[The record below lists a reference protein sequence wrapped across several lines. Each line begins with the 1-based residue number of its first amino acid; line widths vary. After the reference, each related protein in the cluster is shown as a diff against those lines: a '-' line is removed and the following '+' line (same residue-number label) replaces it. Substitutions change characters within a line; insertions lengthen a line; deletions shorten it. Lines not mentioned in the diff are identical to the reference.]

1 MAGAGTETRNIIQ
14 AFIAVLVGVL
24 LVPVI
29 YSTATAAN
37 VAGNTALVLA
47 IIPLLFTL
55 GVLLVTVRQMM

>member
-1 MAGAGTETRNIIQ
+1 MAGSGTETRNIIQ

-24 LVPVI
+24 LVPVV

-37 VAGNTALVLA
+37 VSGNTALVLA